1 MVVDRKILG
10 GMLLASSLLL
20 AVGTLG
26 NHVLSISQEG
36 SSATWGFLRMKI
48 CEENSCKTRSMG
60 KDKRMTYITRSSFT
74 LGALS
79 ASLSLLAGFLL
90 LTVPPRRA
98 TRVMN
103 RLLCAGLVLSILFAF
118 YLHQFLSDSFDGMT
132 VPGNPLGYGFYC
144 LSGGIV
150 LMIAASLLGR
160 ESPGEL

>member
-1 MVVDRKILG
+1 MVIDRKILG

-48 CEENSCKTRSMG
+48 CEGNSCKTRSMT
-60 KDKRMTYITRSSFT
+60 KDKRMTYIGRSSFT

-79 ASLSLLAGFLL
+79 SALGLLAGILI
-90 LTVPPRRA
+90 LTIPPGRFP
-98 TRVMN
+98 RVLK
-103 RLLCAGLVLSILFAF
+103 RLLGAGLVLSILFAF

-144 LSGGIV
+144 LFGGFV
-150 LMIAASLLGR
+150 LMLAASLLGR